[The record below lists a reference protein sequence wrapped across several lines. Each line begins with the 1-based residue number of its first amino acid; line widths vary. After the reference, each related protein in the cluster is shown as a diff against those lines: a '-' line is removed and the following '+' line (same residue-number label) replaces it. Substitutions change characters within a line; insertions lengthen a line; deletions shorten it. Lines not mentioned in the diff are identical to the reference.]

1 MTALPGCPPV
11 VPAALAAAEPL
22 ADVDAAVDA
31 GVLAAALLGDGAAPL
46 ADAPPLAA
54 PDALAPLF
62 VAGVDEPPQAAMR
75 PSMITNT
82 SARETKCVCAS
93 RIQPP
98 HITFQAVAVKLH

>member
-1 MTALPGCPPV
+1 LLTWTLPLMLGYLLRRC
-11 VPAALAAAEPL
+11 L
-22 ADVDAAVDA
+22 
-31 GVLAAALLGDGAAPL
+31 GMVLHPL

-62 VAGVDEPPQAAMR
+62 VAVSMNHRSRDEAKHDHHH
-75 PSMITNT
+75 T

>member
-1 MTALPGCPPV
+1 VTALLVCPPV

-31 GVLAAALLGDGAAPL
+31 GVLAAALLVDGAAAL

-54 PDALAPLF
+54 LDALAPLF
-62 VAGVDEPPQAAMR
+62 VAGVLPQAAMS
-75 PSMITNT
+75 PSKITNT